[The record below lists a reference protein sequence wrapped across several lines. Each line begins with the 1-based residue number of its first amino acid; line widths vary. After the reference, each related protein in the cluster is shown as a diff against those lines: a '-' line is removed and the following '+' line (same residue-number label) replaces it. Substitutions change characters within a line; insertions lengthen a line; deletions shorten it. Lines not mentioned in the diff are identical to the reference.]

1 VSVKHIILI
10 GAGIGGLT
18 AALGLKRAG
27 FRVSIY
33 EQAPEL
39 GEVGAGLTLSPNATH
54 ALESLGLA
62 DKLSK
67 AASTPIQGSVRHHK
81 TSETL
86 LRNDR
91 GKLKSQFGAGYY
103 QIHRADLHAILV
115 AAVKAYDPDCIHLN
129 KTFESVTDINERPCA
144 HFSDG
149 SEARGDALI
158 GCDGVRSSVRG
169 ALFTT
174 EPPKFTGQVA
184 WRGIV
189 PVDRLPANAVLTDS
203 TMITGP
209 GRTLTYYY
217 IRNRTQ
223 LNYVAIVKKSGWEVE
238 GWTVRST
245 IPELLAEYE
254 DWHPDF
260 RAIIEQ
266 TPPELCF
273 KWALFDRDPLDCWV
287 EGNAALLGDAAHPML
302 PFLGQGAAQ
311 AIEDGVLLGRSLSQ
325 SSDVSSGLAL
335 YQSARKARANNILL
349 WSRYRG
355 RVLQGQKLEPHED
368 GDLKTSA
375 NDDVIFGYNPVTAP
389 LPA

>member
-1 VSVKHIILI
+1 VSMKHIILI

-18 AALGLKRAG
+18 AALSLKRAG
-27 FRVSIY
+27 FKVSIY

-62 DKLSK
+62 DKLAG
-67 AASTPIQGSVRHHK
+67 AASTPVQGSVRHHK

-86 LRNDR
+86 LHNER
-91 GKLKSQFGAGYY
+91 GRLKSRFGAGYY

-115 AAVKAYDPDCIHLN
+115 AAVKAYDPNCIHLN
-129 KTFESVTDINERPCA
+129 KTFESVTDVHDRPCA

-149 SEARGDALI
+149 SEAQGDALI

-169 ALFTT
+169 ALFET

-238 GWTVRST
+238 GWTVPST

-273 KWALFDRDPLDCWV
+273 KWALFDRDPLERWV
-287 EGNAALLGDAAHPML
+287 EGHTALLGDAAHPML

-311 AIEDGVLLGRSLSQ
+311 AIEDGVLLGRSLGEA
-325 SSDVSSGLAL
+325 SDIASGLSL
-335 YQSARKARANNILL
+335 YQSSRKARANKILL

-375 NDDVIFGYNPVTAP
+375 NDDVIFGYNPATVP
-389 LPA
+389 LSA